1 MSHSGQ
7 WPHGGNYS
15 EPPDPHQHAS
25 SSPQPGITEMGTGA
39 SYDNEPEE
47 EPRSPDPDAL
57 HDYSQTDVSHEPP
70 SLEQQQ
76 HALYKSGQKDLDEL
90 QLLDLSP
97 LATWKLSSHKR
108 GFGIPQLRADTPDL
122 YWQSDG
128 SSGNNMEHQTND
140 GGQLSHPHSITLQF
154 SKKVSLERIS
164 IFTNYQLDESYTPLK
179 IKIVAGGSIW
189 DLTDVC
195 VVHLDKPIGWS
206 HIVFNGVRGDGL
218 LKCFVVRII
227 VLANHQDGKDSHI
240 RGVRC
245 LGKKSHAPVLSEPAT
260 EKVQRDRSIASG
272 FTSVSGILLN
282 NHSFGELPTSIR
294 RADSLEGT
302 SIEETEEENRN
313 EFDPTT
319 SKILNNVN
327 EVLGFN
333 TGFESIE
340 LKSISSIR

>member
-1 MSHSGQ
+1 MDSG
-7 WPHGGNYS
+7 NNLDS
-15 EPPDPHQHAS
+15 ELDHNLRSTEPNTYQDS
-25 SSPQPGITEMGTGA
+25 SQA
-39 SYDNEPEE
+39 
-47 EPRSPDPDAL
+47 
-57 HDYSQTDVSHEPP
+57 DVSHEAP

-76 HALYKSGQKDLDEL
+76 LALYRSGLKELDEL

-97 LATWKLSSHKR
+97 LAGWKVSSFKR
-108 GFGIPQLRADTPDL
+108 GCGIPQLRADTPGM

-164 IFTNYQLDESYTPLK
+164 IFTNYHLDESYTPLK
-179 IKIVAGGSIW
+179 IKIMAGGSIW

-195 VVHLDKPIGWS
+195 VVKLDKPIGWS
-206 HIVFNGVRGDGL
+206 HIVFNGVRADGL

-240 RGVRC
+240 RAVRC
-245 LGKKSHAPVLSEPAT
+245 LGKKSHTIINGNDHLVDRA
-260 EKVQRDRSIASG
+260 QRDRSTVSG

-282 NHSFGELPTSIR
+282 NNSFGEMPSSLH
-294 RADSLEGT
+294 RAESLEGAL
-302 SIEETEEENRN
+302 IAETEEENLV

-319 SKILNNVN
+319 SKILDNVN